1 MTQRT
6 VAGESIELLRSA
18 LGKLKLRTRSDGIAE
33 LTGTLEPELGRPL
46 WRAIMQIERELLD
59 QDGTKGDPKVRTTE
73 QRRADAFVL
82 LVDRSLPCSGGLED
96 AGRPSCTPSLV
107 VTHFLH
113 E

>member
-1 MTQRT
+1 MRQRT

-18 LGKLKLRTRSDGIAE
+18 LGKLKVRTRSDGIEE

-46 WRAIMQIERELLD
+46 LRAVMQIERELLE
-59 QDGTKGDPKVRTTE
+59 QEVTQGDPEVRTTV
-73 QRRADAFVL
+73 QRRADALVL
-82 LVDRSLPCSGGLED
+82 LADRSLPSRAAL
-96 AGRPSCTPSLV
+96 RTRKTPLANPGLV